1 MKTEQ
6 PIDAYTSAL
15 SGEGATARKVALA
28 DLLWTAANEHLW
40 DERGCAPGREA
51 NEFSCHAVERAET
64 GHDWNE
70 MTQAVRF
77 LYDLGCDF
85 NYCDTAAWHWLLSKP
100 SYRRQGVR
108 YMWLLLA
115 MHVAAD
121 EGIQIEVPA

>member
-15 SGEGATARKVALA
+15 AGKPSKARKVALA
-28 DLLWTAANEHLW
+28 DVLWTAANEYLW
-40 DERGCAPGREA
+40 TGGDEGYGPVRYSE
-51 NEFSCHAVERAET
+51 SCWAATDALPDYSDESPVY
-64 GHDWNE
+64 
-70 MTQAVRF
+70 RF
-77 LYDLGCDF
+77 LTDLGCDCGWVQF
-85 NYCDTAAWHWLLSKP
+85 RDYPAGP
-100 SYRRQGVR
+100 IRQGVR